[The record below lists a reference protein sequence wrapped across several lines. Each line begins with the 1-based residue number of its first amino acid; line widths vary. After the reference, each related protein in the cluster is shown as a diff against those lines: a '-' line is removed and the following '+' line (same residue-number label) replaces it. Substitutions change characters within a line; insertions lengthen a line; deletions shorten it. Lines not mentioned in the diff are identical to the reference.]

1 MFKKIVD
8 SMAAATNN
16 NTNKKEDNGMTARER
31 WMANLK
37 RGEELG
43 YKAARKT
50 GYGIGYATET
60 VKDEAAY
67 AAQKVKGAISGTKVA
82 QEFSNGLY
90 DGKNNAY
97 YDFVQRCVS
106 REQKAREKAD
116 NKAMKQ
122 AVNELLSDADITM

>member
-1 MFKKIVD
+1 
-8 SMAAATNN
+8 MAKNNNIQASNNTNN
-16 NTNKKEDNGMTARER
+16 NKEEKKMTAKER
-31 WMANLK
+31 WMANLQK
-37 RGEELG
+37 GEELG

-50 GYGIGYATET
+50 GYGIGYANET
-60 VKDEAAY
+60 IKDEAAY
-67 AAQKVKGAISGTKVA
+67 AAQKVKSAISSTKVA

-90 DGKNNAY
+90 NGKNNAY

-122 AVNELLSDADITM
+122 AVNEMLTDADICL

>member
-1 MFKKIVD
+1 
-8 SMAAATNN
+8 MAKNNIQIAASN
-16 NTNKKEDNGMTARER
+16 NTNNKEEKKMTAREK
-31 WMANLK
+31 WLANLK
-37 RGEELG
+37 KGEELG

-50 GYGIGYATET
+50 GYAIGYTTET

-67 AAQKVKGAISGTKVA
+67 AAQKVKDAISGTKVA

-106 REQKAREKAD
+106 REQKVRENAE

-122 AVNELLSDADITM
+122 AVDELLSDADICL